1 MLTRKLKNN
10 GWDGHM
16 YKTSKRWI
24 SRTLITMMLMSMV
37 LLNVLSIQAYAAVVG
52 SDDEGNIVVTDITYG
67 VQHNQFEVDQGYFQ
81 IQGSNLEGV
90 GVKVDIAGV
99 GFTST
104 PLTLSAESD
113 DFFLKYTIDED
124 DIELF
129 TGDLRIGNTTF
140 NFDTSDLPIIDGVN
154 PLVVSEDDT
163 PPYTVTFSGN
173 NLDQL
178 NTGGDITGVYGRG
191 VSTNSLGTGGS
202 SSTLVLT
209 NPVAPGNNGYQ
220 DVTITKETTADP
232 NLKIEYFYD
241 NVFRIIED
249 LELTNLE
256 MFPNAAP
263 QGGEVFFTA
272 DDFNDAVTYDIY
284 FTGVD
289 EGEVGFITDNK
300 ATNVELSADK
310 GTLTVTVPQNDEIT
324 EGTKDVH
331 IVQNLND
338 EIVATYEVTDSF
350 YLIESSYLPTID
362 RVNPNS
368 GPDTGSSVQIIG
380 DNIITL
386 DLPLLTGYNGISTI
400 DASSGDTQL
409 NLTYDLTNLEYDDQ
423 AVTTASRD
431 VEILIGKQVSY
442 ERDAGLAIK
451 YSEDPDNLFVVTDSV
466 TDAATDPFKD
476 VVIETTTT
484 LVAGGVTY
492 VFKQSVTLDDGYEF
506 VPSSIEPVITS
517 VSPEIIHV
525 DSGTLNM
532 KENTL
537 FAINGS
543 NFMVNKYTDNNG
555 DVQINYPVV
564 LIQNETTLGD
574 DNFILLFDKNAIP
587 LSLTG
592 RIYYDSSYANILQ
605 DSGFQEIPVEM
616 VVLNDNN
623 EEVNGTA
630 ANELGTKIIMYLPE
644 EAQVDAQGT
653 KNVQVINP
661 KRESNDLGDSSVAI
675 DLVEFI
681 VATDEPVIETVDPN
695 IVTLDGGSEVK
706 VTGTNFQEGIK
717 VYIDGAEVLA

>member
-1 MLTRKLKNN
+1 M
-10 GWDGHM
+10 
-16 YKTSKRWI
+16 I
-24 SRTLITMMLMSMV
+24 MS
-37 LLNVLSIQAYAAVVG
+37 
-52 SDDEGNIVVTDITYG
+52 
-67 VQHNQFEVDQGYFQ
+67 
-81 IQGSNLEGV
+81 
-90 GVKVDIAGV
+90 
-99 GFTST
+99 
-104 PLTLSAESD
+104 
-113 DFFLKYTIDED
+113 
-124 DIELF
+124 
-129 TGDLRIGNTTF
+129 
-140 NFDTSDLPIIDGVN
+140 
-154 PLVVSEDDT
+154 
-163 PPYTVTFSGN
+163 
-173 NLDQL
+173 
-178 NTGGDITGVYGRG
+178 
-191 VSTNSLGTGGS
+191 
-202 SSTLVLT
+202 
-209 NPVAPGNNGYQ
+209 
-220 DVTITKETTADP
+220 
-232 NLKIEYFYD
+232 
-241 NVFRIIED
+241 FRIIED

-532 KENTL
+532 KETHCL
-537 FAINGS
+537 
-543 NFMVNKYTDNNG
+543 
-555 DVQINYPVV
+555 P
-564 LIQNETTLGD
+564 
-574 DNFILLFDKNAIP
+574 
-587 LSLTG
+587 LTG
-592 RIYYDSSYANILQ
+592 LILWLTNIQ
-605 DSGFQEIPVEM
+605 
-616 VVLNDNN
+616 
-623 EEVNGTA
+623 
-630 ANELGTKIIMYLPE
+630 II
-644 EAQVDAQGT
+644 
-653 KNVQVINP
+653 
-661 KRESNDLGDSSVAI
+661 
-675 DLVEFI
+675 
-681 VATDEPVIETVDPN
+681 TVTCKS
-695 IVTLDGGSEVK
+695 ITLL
-706 VTGTNFQEGIK
+706 
-717 VYIDGAEVLA
+717 Y

>member
-1 MLTRKLKNN
+1 M
-10 GWDGHM
+10 
-16 YKTSKRWI
+16 
-24 SRTLITMMLMSMV
+24 
-37 LLNVLSIQAYAAVVG
+37 
-52 SDDEGNIVVTDITYG
+52 
-67 VQHNQFEVDQGYFQ
+67 
-81 IQGSNLEGV
+81 
-90 GVKVDIAGV
+90 

-574 DNFILLFDKNAIP
+574 DNFILLFD
-587 LSLTG
+587 
-592 RIYYDSSYANILQ
+592 
-605 DSGFQEIPVEM
+605 
-616 VVLNDNN
+616 
-623 EEVNGTA
+623 
-630 ANELGTKIIMYLPE
+630 
-644 EAQVDAQGT
+644 
-653 KNVQVINP
+653 
-661 KRESNDLGDSSVAI
+661 
-675 DLVEFI
+675 
-681 VATDEPVIETVDPN
+681 
-695 IVTLDGGSEVK
+695 
-706 VTGTNFQEGIK
+706 
-717 VYIDGAEVLA
+717 